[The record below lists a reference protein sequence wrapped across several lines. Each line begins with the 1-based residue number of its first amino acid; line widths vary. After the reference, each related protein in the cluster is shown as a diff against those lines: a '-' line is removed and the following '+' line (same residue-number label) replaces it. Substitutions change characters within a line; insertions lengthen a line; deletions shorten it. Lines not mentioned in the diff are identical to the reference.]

1 MKVNRQRLSVG
12 SFFYTIETSIHK
24 TDSGSLPVRKG
35 GKTSEKRCHES
46 CYVQRAE
53 RSPEEKKKLSKITIN
68 DIASECNI
76 SRMTFY
82 YHFQDIYDL
91 AEWTLE
97 EAAGRAIGENR
108 TYSSWQQGFEDLLE
122 ELQSNQVLILN
133 VYRSM
138 DREMI
143 ERYLLKKAETLLMP
157 VVEQESQ
164 GIAVSEE
171 AKRRVAVFYSYAF
184 LGVLMEWISKGMTA
198 SPHEIVMMVSAIILG
213 DFRNSLENISR
224 LNLHSQKQ

>member
-1 MKVNRQRLSVG
+1 MKSDATKVAMSNAL
-12 SFFYTIETSIHK
+12 
-24 TDSGSLPVRKG
+24 KG
-35 GKTSEKRCHES
+35 LLK
-46 CYVQRAE
+46 
-53 RSPEEKKKLSKITIN
+53 KKKLSKITIN

-108 TYSSWQQGFEDLLE
+108 TYSSWQH
-122 ELQSNQVLILN
+122 QVLILN

-184 LGVLMEWISKGMTA
+184 LGVLMEWISKGMTT
-198 SPHEIVMMVSAIILG
+198 SPHEIVMMVSAIIQG
-213 DFRNSLENISR
+213 DFRNSLKNISR
-224 LNLHSQKQ
+224 LNLDSQKQ

>member
-12 SFFYTIETSIHK
+12 SFFYTIETCIHK
-24 TDSGSLPVRKG
+24 IRFWKSARKEG
-35 GKTSEKRCHES
+35 GKTSEERCHES
-46 CYVQRAE
+46 CYVQRT
-53 RSPEEKKKLSKITIN
+53 EKKKLSKITIN

-164 GIAVSEE
+164 GIGVSEE

-184 LGVLMEWISKGMTA
+184 LGVLMEWISKGMTT
-198 SPHEIVMMVSAIILG
+198 SPHEIVMMVSAIIQG
-213 DFRNSLENISR
+213 DFRNSLKNISR
-224 LNLHSQKQ
+224 LNLDSQKQ